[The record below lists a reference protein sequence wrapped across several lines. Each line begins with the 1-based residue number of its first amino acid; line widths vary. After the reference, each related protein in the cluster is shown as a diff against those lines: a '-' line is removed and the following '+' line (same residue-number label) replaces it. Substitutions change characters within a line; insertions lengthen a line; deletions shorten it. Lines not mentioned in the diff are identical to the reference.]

1 MGRKMMIFVSV
12 PLLLALPLWLLYC
25 GAKKL
30 QEMFPHWFR
39 QGPMSAKEI
48 KEMWVATFV
57 FYVLCPAIVAIMAWG
72 YGLWD

>member
-25 GAKKL
+25 GVKKL

-39 QGPMSAKEI
+39 QEEYGTKEVVEVCASI
-48 KEMWVATFV
+48 FV
-57 FYVLCPAIVAIMAWG
+57 FSVLCPAIVAIMAWG
-72 YGLWD
+72 YGWWD